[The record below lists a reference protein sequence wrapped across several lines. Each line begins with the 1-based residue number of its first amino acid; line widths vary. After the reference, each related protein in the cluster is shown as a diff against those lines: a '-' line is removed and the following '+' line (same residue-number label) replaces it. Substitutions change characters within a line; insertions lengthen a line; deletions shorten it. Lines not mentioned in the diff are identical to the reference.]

1 MYTDLLTKIQNAQ
14 RAKKASVKV
23 PFSNMDLAIAEQLA
37 KHSFVTAVNKK
48 GRMPKRV
55 LEIDL
60 KYIDEKGAISGVKF
74 LSIPSRRMYA
84 GYAALR
90 PVKQGYGIALVSTPK
105 GIMTSL
111 EAKKQ
116 KLGGQL
122 LFEIW

>member
-14 RAKKASVKV
+14 KAKKTSLKV
-23 PFSNMDLAIAEQLA
+23 PFSNMDLAIAELLS
-37 KHSFVTAVNKK
+37 KHNFIGAVNKK

-60 KYIDEKGAISGVKF
+60 KYIDEMGAISGVKF
-74 LSIPSRRMYA
+74 LSVPSRRLYA
-84 GYAALR
+84 GYTALR
-90 PVKQGYGIALVSTPK
+90 PVKQGYGIGLVSTPK

-111 EAKKQ
+111 DAKKQ
-116 KLGGQL
+116 KMGGQL

>member
-14 RAKKASVKV
+14 KAKKASVKM
-23 PFSNMDLAIAEQLA
+23 PFSNMDHAVAELLA
-37 KHSFVTAVNKK
+37 KHNFVGTVAKK

-55 LEIDL
+55 LEVDL
-60 KYIDEKGAISGVKF
+60 KYIEEKGAISGVKF
-74 LSIPSRRMYA
+74 LSVPSRRLYA
-84 GYAALR
+84 GYADFR

-111 EAKKQ
+111 DARRQ
-116 KLGGQL
+116 KIGGQL

>member
-14 RAKKASVKV
+14 KAKKASVKL
-23 PFSNMDLAIAEQLA
+23 PFSNMDFVIAELLA
-37 KHSFVTAVNKK
+37 KHNFVAAVNKK

-55 LEIDL
+55 LEVDL
-60 KYIDEKGAISGVKF
+60 KYIDDKGAISGVKF
-74 LSIPSRRMYA
+74 LSVPSRRMYA
-84 GYAALR
+84 GYTALR

-111 EAKKQ
+111 DARKQ
-116 KLGGQL
+116 KTGGQL

>member
-14 RAKKASVKV
+14 KAKKVTLKV
-23 PFSNMDLAIAEQLA
+23 PFSNLDLAVSELLA
-37 KHSFVTAVNKK
+37 KHNFIGAVNKK

-74 LSIPSRRMYA
+74 LSVPSRRLYA
-84 GYAALR
+84 GYQAFR

-105 GIMTSL
+105 GVMTSL
-111 EAKKQ
+111 DAKRQ
-116 KLGGQL
+116 KIGGQL